1 MDLEV
6 VRRLV
11 RDQWVRA
18 HGTPRVTVIAGDGRR
33 SWDAWVATMGIAG
46 EATLFEIADRGI
58 DATLRDAVERAI
70 RVPAHPIAVLAP
82 AAVIAAWRRGRDD
95 RTSAMVDEGLAE
107 VADRWPA
114 EGLDAR
120 SVAEL
125 ADRTSASALDARG
138 LADRS
143 TNALDPRGLAESADA
158 LDARSLAELA
168 LFHAL
173 EATPA
178 TAGRFELNAH
188 LAVMFGD
195 RAAEVDLLS
204 RTDCIAIEVDGYRHF
219 AGPAEYRRDRRK
231 DLLLQGQGLLVVR
244 LLADDVLHDPRGAV
258 ATVVEAMALRI
269 GMAR

>member
-1 MDLEV
+1 VGVDLEV

-33 SWDAWVATMGIAG
+33 SWDAWVDTMGIAG
-46 EATLFEIADRGI
+46 EATLLEISDRGI
-58 DATLRDAVERAI
+58 DATLRDAVERAT
-70 RVPAHPIAVLAP
+70 RVPAHPIAVLAS
-82 AAVIAAWRRGRDD
+82 AAVIAEWRRGRDD

-107 VADRWPA
+107 VADRRSA
-114 EGLDAR
+114 DARDAR
-120 SVAEL
+120 SRTGSAEV
-125 ADRTSASALDARG
+125 ADRRSADALDVRSRTEV
-138 LADRS
+138 ADR
-143 TNALDPRGLAESADA
+143 RSADA

-178 TAGRFELNAH
+178 TSGRFELNAH

-204 RTDCIAIEVDGYRHF
+204 RTDRIAIEVDGYRHF
-219 AGPAEYRRDRRK
+219 AGPEEYRRDRRK

-244 LLADDVLHDPRGAV
+244 LLADDVLHDPCAAV

-269 GMAR
+269 GLERR